1 MGRKTL
7 VNGSSALKEKKY
19 NVITIE
25 ATKKPENVM
34 LRVAAYARVSS
45 DSADQENSFGAQT
58 RYYTQF
64 ITENQKWQFVDIY
77 ADEGITGTSM
87 EKRDDFKRLI
97 ADCRRGLIDKV
108 LVKSISRFAR
118 NTTEC
123 LSVTRELKQLG
134 IGVVFEK
141 EGIDTSA
148 VSSELMTT
156 VFASFAQR
164 ESESISS
171 NARLGF
177 QMRLKNKTYIPAYLP
192 YGFIRQDNQI
202 IPHPEQAPII
212 RRIFDEYLSGISV
225 EAIASGLRKDNIP
238 CKSGKVAWDSTAIRY
253 IITNEKYK
261 GDSLWQKY
269 YTTDTLPF
277 VCKRNRGE
285 RDAFYAQ
292 GTHDGI
298 VSEETFQKAN
308 DLMQERAKKV
318 TLASH
323 EPYPFRQKLYCG
335 CCGSVFRRK
344 VVRNKVYWSCIGR
357 DKKRVDNCTVTP
369 VAEAEVEAAF
379 PRLYYNLKHHDILSQ
394 MLADLTLVQERRML
408 WREDVI
414 ALNKKISDLSSQNQ
428 MMASL
433 HTQGLID
440 PDIFIAKSNEL
451 EHQIRATKLQKERIL
466 AETADSTI
474 PQTRELIEVLDS
486 GPELMETFEPELFE
500 QIIDRI
506 TVEDNEHIRFRLKNG
521 LELRETIERTV
532 R

>member
-1 MGRKTL
+1 MANKRL
-7 VNGSSALKEKKY
+7 VDGSSALKEKKY

-25 ATKKPENVM
+25 ATKQPEQIK

-45 DSADQENSFGAQT
+45 DSSDQESSFAAQT
-58 RYYTQF
+58 RYYTQL
-64 ITENQKWQFVDIY
+64 ITGNPEWKFVDVY

-87 EKRDDFKRLI
+87 EKRDDFKRLV

-123 LSVTRELKQLG
+123 LSITRELKQLG

-141 EGIDTSA
+141 EGIDTSS

-177 QMRLKNKTYIPAYLP
+177 QMRLKNKTYVPAYLP
-192 YGFIRQDNQI
+192 YGFIRVENQI
-202 IPHPEQAPII
+202 CPHPEQAVVI
-212 RRIFDEYLSGISV
+212 RRIFQEYLSGKSV
-225 EAIASGLRKDNIP
+225 EAIAKGLRDDGIP
-238 CKSGKVAWDSTAIRY
+238 SKSGKVAWDTTVIRY

-292 GTHDGI
+292 GTHEGI
-298 VSEETFQKAN
+298 VSEEVFQKAN
-308 DLMQERAKKV
+308 DLMRNRASKIKC
-318 TLASH
+318 ASH
-323 EPYPFRQKLYCG
+323 EPYPFRQKIYCG
-335 CCGSVFRRK
+335 TCGSVFRRK
-344 VVRNKVYWSCIGR
+344 VNRDKVYWVCIGR
-357 DKKRVDNCTVTP
+357 DKKRVTGCAVTP
-369 VAEAEVEAAF
+369 VAETALEAAF
-379 PRLYYNLKHHDILSQ
+379 LRLYFNLKKFGILSQ
-394 MLADLTLVQERRML
+394 MVADLELLQERKML
-408 WREDVI
+408 WREDII
-414 ALNKKISDLSSQNQ
+414 ALNKKISELSSQNQ
-428 MMASL
+428 MMANLNS
-433 HTQGLID
+433 QGLID
-440 PDIFIAKSNEL
+440 PDIFIANTNEL
-451 EHQIRATKLQKERIL
+451 TQQIREAKIQKERIL
-466 AETADSTI
+466 ESTADDTL
-474 PQTRELIEVLDS
+474 PRTQELIEVLDA
-486 GPELMETFEPELFE
+486 GPDLLTSFDPDIFN
-500 QIIDRI
+500 QVVDRI
-506 TVEDNEHIRFRLKNG
+506 IVEDNEHIRFRLKNG
-521 LELRETIERTV
+521 LELAENIERTM